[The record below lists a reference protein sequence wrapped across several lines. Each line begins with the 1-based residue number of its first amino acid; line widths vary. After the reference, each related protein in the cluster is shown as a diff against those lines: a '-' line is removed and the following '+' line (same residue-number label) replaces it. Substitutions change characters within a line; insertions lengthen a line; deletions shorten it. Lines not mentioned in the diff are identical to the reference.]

1 MHCYKK
7 ILLIILIILIII
19 LLTQI
24 YCKNK
29 KKSLMEIIHSNWFE
43 DVTKFPYNDFKCKK
57 NCDIYNKT
65 VRDGYIKMKNTK
77 IVFCG
82 LCINIEN
89 TAPKLK
95 KRFEHLG
102 SYFNKYKV
110 VIFEN
115 DSIDNTRNILKNIS
129 KENNN
134 FDLIECDDVMDCKY
148 NTLQAKDHGIFSEN
162 RMKKMVKYRNKLL
175 NHILKNYSDYDVI
188 CMVDYD
194 IAGPININ
202 GVAHSFGKY
211 DIWNSICAY
220 GINGITFT
228 AGNSFYYDF
237 IAYKDDKYD
246 INNNILDLIPITLK
260 LSIFTNVGDDLIKV
274 NSAFAGLELIKMD
287 VIKKGINY
295 TPEDNNYV
303 CEHIIFHNNMIKNN
317 FKNIYINPN
326 MIILSGLQGNSKNL
340 FIY

>member
-1 MHCYKK
+1 MSAKK
-7 ILLIILIILIII
+7 IFFVILIFIFI
-19 LLTQI
+19 LLSIQI
-24 YCKNK
+24 YCKHK
-29 KKSLMEIIHSNWFE
+29 KKSLTEIIHYKWFE

-57 NCDIYNKT
+57 NCDIYNETISK
-65 VRDGYIKMKNTK
+65 GYIKMKNTK
-77 IVFCG
+77 IIFCG

-89 TAPKLK
+89 TSSILK

-134 FDLIECDDVMDCKY
+134 FDLIECDDVEDCKY
-148 NTLQAKDHGIFSEN
+148 NIIQAKDHGVFSEN

-175 NHILKNYSDYDVI
+175 NHITRYYNDYDII

-194 IAGPININ
+194 ISGPIDIN
-202 GVAHSFGKY
+202 GIAHSFGKY
-211 DIWNSICAY
+211 NMWDAVSAY
-220 GINGITFT
+220 GINGITLT
-228 AGNSFYYDF
+228 AGNPYYYDS
-237 IAYKDDKYD
+237 IAYKDEKYD
-246 INNNILDLIPITLK
+246 INNNIFDIIPIFFKMNYL
-260 LSIFTNVGDDLIKV
+260 NVGDDLIKV
-274 NSAFAGLELIKMD
+274 NSGFAGLELIKMD

-295 TPEDNNYV
+295 TPEDDKYT

-326 MIILSGLQGNSKNL
+326 MIVLVGFQGNNKHL
-340 FIY
+340 FLY